1 MAEGSWRGAGRCSAI
16 TGALQ
21 IVYDHILGGGGVLLR
36 ILGGGVPPG
45 YPNSDPISDQKMSFF
60 TPAFRP
66 GLEEIMSSRLDWN
79 TNKSDFLIR
88 PILFLSYSF
97 GIKRINTFIHS
108 RSSLE
113 NHTRFRTKMGKAST
127 LFQTKTAQK
136 PYPLGRH
143 TPIWLIQGSSLDWIS
158 AELFLEQ

>member
-1 MAEGSWRGAGRCSAI
+1 MTTSS
-16 TGALQ
+16 
-21 IVYDHILGGGGVLLR
+21 GGGVLLR

-60 TPAFRP
+60 TLVFRP
-66 GLEEIMSSRLDWN
+66 GLQEIMSLRLDWN

-88 PILFLSYSF
+88 PFLFLSYSF
-97 GIKRINTFIHS
+97 GIERINTFIHS

-113 NHTRFRTKMGKAST
+113 NHTRFRTKMGQAST

-136 PYPLGRH
+136 PYPLGRRI
-143 TPIWLIQGSSLDWIS
+143 PIWLIQGSPPTIESRS
-158 AELFLEQ
+158 NVF